1 MSKVNVTIRMDKD
14 LKKQADEVF
23 EELGMSFTTAVT
35 LFTKQC
41 VRDRELPFEPRL
53 EPNKTTIKALKELNR
68 MIKHPEEY
76 KGHVGHVSTV
86 IRIALMGRAQS
97 PDVWAIQQ
105 IMGEEMVR
113 ARLNAALQ

>member
-76 KGHVGHVSTV
+76 KTYNSFKE
-86 IRIALMGRAQS
+86 IIDEIEA
-97 PDVWAIQQ
+97 
-105 IMGEEMVR
+105 EEKKKKSSK
-113 ARLNAALQ
+113 